1 MKVHKEAIR
10 LLVESISVD
19 GDSVVCHF
27 RCRVKDKIVS
37 SRVPF
42 EPYHGKIELKWTE
55 IVFHPIRS
63 YHKYYHTPIM
73 IYGNNCDETIVLKAF
88 ENIAKHFIW
97 NEEEQ
102 KYIYNYGL

>member
-10 LLVESISVD
+10 MLVESISVD
-19 GDSVVCHF
+19 GDSVICHF

-37 SRVPF
+37 SKVPF
-42 EPYHGKIELKWTE
+42 EPYNGKVELKWLE
-55 IVFHPIRS
+55 IILHPIRS
-63 YHKYYHTPIM
+63 YNRYYHTPIM

-88 ENIAKHFIW
+88 ENIAKYFIW